1 MAKTYLKTTYTDG
14 SPDQYAD
21 FSEYA
26 AKMKVRVAQNY
37 KNIKQ
42 ILVVDKEE
50 EGANVLQEIYKNPL
64 LGMKVETVDTTAFAN
79 QISEKDAEI
88 EKLKAQLAAVSN
100 PNPVQIGNDPEPI
113 AELIPAPAPE
123 TGGKKK

>member
-14 SPDQYAD
+14 SPDQYTD

-42 ILVVDKEE
+42 ILEVDKEDE
-50 EGANVLQEIYKNPL
+50 DGKVIQEIYKNPL
-64 LGMKVETVDTTAFAN
+64 LGMKVETVDTSAFVN

-88 EKLKAQLAAVSN
+88 EKLKAQLAAATSA
-100 PNPVQIGNDPEPI
+100 PEP
-113 AELIPAPAPE
+113 AVIPAPEPSGNAPE
-123 TGGKKK
+123 PATGGKKK